1 MNTDILFKPAV
12 CAGFSLLAIASIN
25 EKPGEQADAER
36 PDTVEEQPPS
46 APTETPT
53 NRPEP
58 RETATIGDK
67 VRFGDSEWIVL
78 EAQELGTML
87 HDGAFGGSLSS
98 QGGRFIYVRYQ
109 LTNLTNEEEQIAFTP
124 QLMDSKGR
132 NYEEHDESALYLPEG
147 EDGLTLT
154 ALPASLPR
162 NFGAIYEVPL
172 DSQGLLFMTRSFAFM
187 RSEQKPVRLDFTP
200 AGPAASALRQAI
212 QDLEEEVGNVASNR
226 ISGADRTMSVDPA
239 ETAQAAEDRK
249 SEKLAEL
256 KGSLAEIESTISSE
270 RERWQN
276 ALDTIN
282 RLTNFKKTPVREGS
296 PQHQQC
302 LRAAEVIREVES
314 GAAELKAQKA
324 KLEATIKELQQVQA
338 PEPKN
343 SLVGKWI
350 DSEKPGSFWEFK
362 KDFTGV
368 RQAPERRT
376 FTWKLISEG
385 KFEIRLDE
393 DDEFPV
399 QVVIYEYDWKGSS
412 LVLWP
417 QGLEEYKT
425 NFRRE

>member
-12 CAGFSLLAIASIN
+12 CAAFSLLAIASIN
-25 EKPGEQADAER
+25 EKQGEQAELES
-36 PDTVEEQPPS
+36 PETVEEQPTSPP
-46 APTETPT
+46 AETPAA
-53 NRPEP
+53 RPAA
-58 RETATIGDK
+58 RETASIGDK
-67 VRFGDSEWIVL
+67 VRFGDSEWVVL

-87 HDGAFGGSLSS
+87 HDGAFEGSLKS

-132 NYEEHDESALYLPEG
+132 NYEEHDESSLYLPEG

-162 NFGAIYEVPL
+162 TFGAIYEVPL
-172 DSQGLLFMTRSFAFM
+172 DSEGLHFMTRSFAFM

-200 AGPAASALRQAI
+200 AGPAESAFRQAV
-212 QDLEEEVGNVASNR
+212 QDLEEQLGDVASGR
-226 ISGADRTMSVDPA
+226 TSGPGRPMSVDPA
-239 ETAQAAEDRK
+239 ETEQAAEERK

-256 KGSLAEIESTISSE
+256 KGQLAEIESTIGSE

-302 LRAAEVIREVES
+302 LRAAEIIRDVES
-314 GAAELKAQKA
+314 GAAELKAQKS
-324 KLEATIKELQQVQA
+324 KLEATIKELDQVQS
-338 PEPKN
+338 PEPEN

-362 KDFTGV
+362 KDLTGV

-376 FTWKLISEG
+376 FTWKLISDG
-385 KFEIRLDE
+385 KFEISLDE
-393 DDEFPV
+393 DDEFPA
-399 QVVIYEYDWKGSS
+399 QVVSYEYNWKVSS
-412 LVLWP
+412 LILWP

>member
-12 CAGFSLLAIASIN
+12 CAAFSLLAIASIN
-25 EKPGEQADAER
+25 EKPQEQATGPAESG
-36 PDTVEEQPPS
+36 EESMPRT
-46 APTETPT
+46 APAETT
-53 NRPEP
+53 QR
-58 RETATIGDK
+58 TASIGEK
-67 VRFGDSEWIVL
+67 VTFEDSEWVVL
-78 EAQELGTML
+78 KAVELGELLLGEDQKNIT
-87 HDGAFGGSLSS
+87 S

-109 LTNLTNEEEQIAFTP
+109 LKNLTKEEEQITFTP
-124 QLMDSKGR
+124 QLMDSEGR
-132 NYEEHDESALYLPEG
+132 NYEEHGESESYLPDG
-147 EDGLTLT
+147 ENGLTNV

-162 NFGAIYEVPL
+162 TFAAIYEVPL
-172 DSQGLLFMTRSFAFM
+172 DSEGLLFMTRSFALM
-187 RSEQKPVRLDFTP
+187 RTEQKPVVLQFS
-200 AGPAASALRQAI
+200 PAASAARESM
-212 QDLEEEVGNVASNR
+212 QDLEEPAR
-226 ISGADRTMSVDPA
+226 AAISDRMGDAGRPRPEDTDESEQTA
-239 ETAQAAEDRK
+239 EERL

-256 KGSLAEIESTISSE
+256 KGSLAEIESTIGSE

-302 LRAAEVIREVES
+302 LRAAEIIREVES

-324 KLEATIKELQQVQA
+324 KLEATIKELEQAQA

-343 SLVGKWI
+343 SLVGKWM

-376 FTWKLISEG
+376 FTWKLTSEG
-385 KFEIRLDE
+385 KFEISLDE
-393 DDEFPV
+393 DDEFPA
-399 QVVIYEYDWKGSS
+399 QVVNYEYNWKGSS
-412 LVLWP
+412 LILWP